1 MANKVKNTGLA
12 AVLLKSGQQIAG
24 DLAKTLPKEST
35 QGFLSYSAEHLLR
48 IGAAGTA
55 GYAIDEAISYAE
67 EFIPNKAKALRG
79 LTPLALSTVGV
90 AAAMHFA
97 GDYLGAQEF
106 EGLGEAIKHVATNY
120 QNSLSSLISW
130 NPTEVDAGYLTGA
143 VVALKSGARCL
154 KNIGKSIAE
163 YAEKNRTKEQTS
175 ETKSK

>member
-24 DLAKTLPKEST
+24 DFTKTFPKEST
-35 QGFLSYSAEHLLR
+35 QGFLSYSAGHLCR
-48 IGAAGTA
+48 IGSAGLA

-79 LTPLALSTVGV
+79 LTPLALSTIGV

-97 GDYLGAQEF
+97 GDYLGAQDF
-106 EGLGEAIKHVATNY
+106 EGFGKAISHVTSNY
-120 QNSLSSLISW
+120 QSSISNLVSW

-143 VVALKSGARCL
+143 AVALKSGARWI
-154 KNIGKSIAE
+154 KNIGKTIVE
-163 YAEKNRTKEQTS
+163 YGEKNRRKEQTS
-175 ETKSK
+175 EDNKE